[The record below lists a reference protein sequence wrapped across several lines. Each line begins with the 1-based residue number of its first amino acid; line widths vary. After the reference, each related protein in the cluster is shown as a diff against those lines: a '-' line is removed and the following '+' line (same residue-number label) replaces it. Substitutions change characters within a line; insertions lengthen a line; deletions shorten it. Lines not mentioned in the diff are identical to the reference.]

1 MNKKFIT
8 KIRQRLITLQKA
20 QRNKRNKNN
29 NYNQSKERLENNMLI
44 QSILA
49 HIQLFERATRVT
61 NKKTNK
67 PPNTKKSPKIGNRV
81 HGGITALRALGNSHK
96 K

>member
-1 MNKKFIT
+1 MNKIFIT
-8 KIRQRLITLQKA
+8 KIRQQLKTLQKA
-20 QRNKRNKNN
+20 QKKKMSNNN